1 MTKNQIFMI
10 AAIVLTV
17 VMIVWKLVSR
27 ARTKRITD
35 ELTACMMAGDF
46 ERFDALADDPETRKA
61 VYPFNL
67 TYAKLNSYLM
77 RNDLEKATAMFD
89 ELRDFRLSNS
99 QKLEVSQLGFNFF
112 ISRDDAERAS
122 YYHDV
127 INSLPGNEAAKDNIN
142 AIYEIIVEKKTDRL
156 QQLLDINEKLDDM
169 RRSSN
174 EYLISEIYA
183 SMGDEKNR
191 QKYERLAKKHL
202 ENYQR
207 MLSGRK

>member
-99 QKLEVSQLGFNFF
+99 Q
-112 ISRDDAERAS
+112 
-122 YYHDV
+122 
-127 INSLPGNEAAKDNIN
+127 
-142 AIYEIIVEKKTDRL
+142 
-156 QQLLDINEKLDDM
+156 
-169 RRSSN
+169 
-174 EYLISEIYA
+174 
-183 SMGDEKNR
+183 
-191 QKYERLAKKHL
+191 
-202 ENYQR
+202 
-207 MLSGRK
+207 